1 MKSPA
6 ASGSSAHSEHVEQVT
21 FINWFRRTHP
31 GVLIFAVPN
40 GGYRS
45 AATAGRLK
53 AEGVVQGIPDLF
65 VPAWGLWIEVKRA
78 KGGRVSPEQR
88 AVMAYLEQAGYTCCV
103 ARGCDEAVELV
114 NRFALLN
121 PEKIGIAA
129 RPVSD

>member
-1 MKSPA
+1 MKSLA
-6 ASGSSAHSEHVEQVT
+6 ASGEVHSEHVEQVT
-21 FINWFRRTHP
+21 FVQWFRRTHP
-31 GVLIFAVPN
+31 GVLIFAIPN

-65 VPAWGLWIEVKRA
+65 VPAWGLWIEFKRA

-88 AVMAYLEQAGYTCCV
+88 SVMAYLEQSGYTCCV
-103 ARGCDEAVELV
+103 ARGCAEAVELI

-129 RPVSD
+129 RPVSN

>member
-1 MKSPA
+1 MKSLG
-6 ASGSSAHSEHVEQVT
+6 ASGEVHSEHVEQVT

-31 GVLIFAVPN
+31 GVLVFAIPN

-53 AEGVVQGIPDLF
+53 AEGVVQGVPDLF
-65 VPAWGLWIEVKRA
+65 VPAWGLWIEFKRA

-88 AVMAYLEQAGYTCCV
+88 AVMAYLEHAGYACCV
-103 ARGCDEAVELV
+103 ARGCAEAVELV

-121 PEKIGIAA
+121 PEKVGIAA
-129 RPVSD
+129 RPASD